1 MNILIVGAGAV
12 GQVYGRHLAQAGH
25 AITFFVKPAHYAAL
39 ADGLP
44 LHRLGW
50 IRHRSETWR
59 GYELISDVAAVAAR
73 PWDQVWLCVSGDAL
87 QAPLTAEVVRA
98 AAGATV
104 VCLQPGPDSAE
115 RVRAWL
121 PADDKLVQGLIPFI
135 SYQSPLPG
143 RPGPAGI
150 AYFLSPLMP
159 GLFAGERLRV
169 AAVVQALRAGGFP
182 ARQVRDL
189 HRAAGGGEAMLNP
202 LVAALEVNGWRLG
215 DFGGSEALQ
224 LGRRAA
230 LEAVNALAA
239 EQGFVAAPFR
249 LLLSSAGSRLL
260 LLLAPRVLPLALEPY
275 LAYHFG
281 KVGVQTRQLLDS
293 YVEVGSR
300 QGLPVAALR
309 ELRSRL
315 S

>member
-25 AITFFVKPAHYAAL
+25 AVTFFVKPAHRAAL
-39 ADGLP
+39 ANGLP

-50 IRHRSETWR
+50 IRHRSDTWR
-59 GYELISDVAAVAAR
+59 GYELLSDVAEVAAR
-73 PWDQVWLCVSGDAL
+73 PWDQVWLCVAADAL
-87 QAPLTAEVVRA
+87 QAPLTAQVVRA

-104 VCLQPGPDSAE
+104 VCLQPGPESAAQ
-115 RVRAWL
+115 VRAWL
-121 PADDKLVQGLIPFI
+121 PAADKLVQGLIPFI

-159 GLFAGERLRV
+159 GLFAGDKLRTD
-169 AAVVQALRAGGFP
+169 AVVRALRAGGFP

-189 HRAAGGGEAMLNP
+189 HRAAGGGEAVLNP
-202 LVAALEVNGWRLG
+202 LIAALETNGWRLG
-215 DFGGSEALQ
+215 DFAGSDALR
-224 LGRRAA
+224 LGREAA
-230 LEAVNALAA
+230 RETVDLLAA
-239 EQGFVAAPFR
+239 SQGFRAAPFK
-249 LLLSSAGSRLL
+249 LLLTETGSRLL
-260 LLLAPRVLPLALEPY
+260 LALAPRVLPLALEPY

-293 YVEVGSR
+293 YIAVGSG
-300 QGLPVAALR
+300 QGLPVTALR

-315 S
+315 A